1 MPRLSL
7 GLGAQNIRKV
17 GGGGSPEPTA
27 VLISGA
33 GTASSNGN
41 YVWDGATLLNGER
54 YYQTVSNS
62 IFWLSSESYW
72 FIEDTIFGDNTY
84 RSSDL
89 ITWVAINGSA
99 DPSPTGTLSY
109 S

>member
-1 MPRLSL
+1 MQSVRKIKS
-7 GLGAQNIRKV
+7 GGAPK
-17 GGGGSPEPTA
+17 PTA

-33 GTASSNGN
+33 GEMTSNGN
-41 YVWDGATLLNGER
+41 YVWDGVTLVNGER
-54 YYQTVSNS
+54 YYQTFPNS
-62 IFWLSSESYW
+62 IFWSSSEGYW
-72 FIEDTIFGDNTY
+72 FIEDTIFDDNTY

-89 ITWVAINGSA
+89 ITWEAINGSA

>member
-7 GLGAQNIRKV
+7 GLGMQSTRKV
-17 GGGGSPEPTA
+17 GGGSAPKPTA

-33 GTASSNGN
+33 GEMTSNGN
-41 YVWDGATLLNGER
+41 YVWDGVTLVNGER

-72 FIEDTIFGDNTY
+72 FIEDIIFDNNTY

-99 DPSPTGTLSY
+99 GPTPTGTLSY

>member
-7 GLGAQNIRKV
+7 GIGMQSTRKV
-17 GGGGSPEPTA
+17 GGGGSPKPTA

-41 YVWDGATLLNGER
+41 YIWDGITFVNGRR
-54 YYQTVSNS
+54 YYLSDVNE
-62 IFWLSSESYW
+62 IFWDGVGHWE
-72 FIEDTIFGDNTY
+72 IGDNTFEASTY
-84 RSSDL
+84 SSPDL
-89 ITWVAINGSA
+89 IIWTLINGA
-99 DPSPTGTLSY
+99 EEPNPTGTLSY